1 MKTEQ
6 GNSMDNEHSS
16 ADYDPRFVRNMI
28 ESTLRIGLLALLMT
42 VSYQIIR
49 PFTLPILWGAII
61 AIAAFP
67 LVRWLEP
74 ILGGRRGLAAVLV
87 TLSFLLILVIPA
99 WSVTEASI
107 GGVKYLSAALERGD
121 LKVPPP
127 SARVEEWP
135 VIGKSLYSAWSNASS
150 DLEAFVLA
158 RAYQIKELSGFVLKR
173 LGNSLLGVLIFVISI
188 LIAGGFMTFADS
200 CGTAAKRFFIRVGG
214 LNPGG
219 EWAPLVVA
227 TVRSVLLGV
236 VGVAVIQT
244 TLIAIGLFVA
254 GIPGAPLWS
263 AIILVLAVAQL
274 PPLLVVAPVTIYVWS
289 TADTTTAVIFTVY
302 QLLAGAS
309 DNILK
314 PLLMGRGV
322 DIPMPVILIGAI
334 GGMIMSGITG
344 LFIGAV
350 ILSIMYKLI
359 GMWLAQEAHDDSPA
373 ASAQEGNIRAPG

>member
-1 MKTEQ
+1 
-6 GNSMDNEHSS
+6 MDNQNSI

-28 ESTLRIGLLALLMT
+28 ESTLRIGLLALLLA

-49 PFTLPILWGAII
+49 PFTVPILWGAII

-67 LVRWLEP
+67 LVKWLEP
-74 ILGGRRGLAAVLV
+74 KLGGRRGLAAALV

-99 WSVTEASI
+99 WSVTEASV
-107 GGVKYLSAALERGD
+107 GGIKHISAALEKGELR
-121 LKVPPP
+121 VPPP
-127 SARVEEWP
+127 SPKVETWP

-150 DLEAFVLA
+150 DLETFVLA
-158 RAYQIKELSGFVLKR
+158 RAHQFRELSGFVLKR
-173 LGNSLLGVLIFVISI
+173 LGNSVLGVLNFVISI
-188 LIAGGFMTFADS
+188 IIAGGFMTFAEG
-200 CGTAAKRFFIRVGG
+200 CGTAARRFFVRVGG
-214 LNPGG
+214 LSPGG
-219 EWAPLVVA
+219 EWAPLAVA

-263 AIILVLAVAQL
+263 AIILVLAIAQL
-274 PPLLVVAPVTIYVWS
+274 PPLLVVAPITIYVWS
-289 TADTTTAVIFTVY
+289 TADTTTAVIFTIY

-314 PLLMGRGV
+314 PLLMGRGL
-322 DIPMPVILIGAI
+322 DIPMPIILVGAI
-334 GGMIMSGITG
+334 GGMIMSGLIG

-359 GMWLAQEAHDDSPA
+359 GMWLAQEA
-373 ASAQEGNIRAPG
+373 Q

>member
-1 MKTEQ
+1 
-6 GNSMDNEHSS
+6 MDDKHAR
-16 ADYDPRFVRNMI
+16 ADYDPLFVRNMI
-28 ESTLRIGLLALLMT
+28 ESTLRIGLLALLLS

-49 PFTLPILWGAII
+49 PFTVPILWGAII

-67 LVRWLEP
+67 VVKWLEP
-74 ILGGRRGLAAVLV
+74 MLGGRRGLAAVLV

-99 WSVTEASI
+99 WSVTEATI
-107 GGVKYLSAALERGD
+107 GGIKHLSAALEKGELR
-121 LKVPPP
+121 VPPP
-127 SARVEEWP
+127 SARVETWP
-135 VIGKSLYSAWSNASS
+135 VVGKSLYTAWSNASS
-150 DLEAFVLA
+150 DLETFILA
-158 RAYQIKELSGFVLKR
+158 RAHQIKDLSGFILKR
-173 LGNSLLGVLIFVISI
+173 LGNSLLSVLNFVISI
-188 LIAGGFMTFADS
+188 IIAGGFMTFADG
-200 CGTAAKRFFIRVGG
+200 CGTAAKRFFVRVGG

-219 EWAPLVVA
+219 EWAPLAVA

-244 TLIAIGLFVA
+244 ALIAIGLFVA

-274 PPLLVVAPVTIYVWS
+274 PPLIVVAPITIYVWS

-309 DNILK
+309 DNVLK
-314 PLLMGRGV
+314 PLLMGRGL
-322 DIPMPVILIGAI
+322 DIPMPVILVGAI
-334 GGMIMSGITG
+334 GGMFMSGLIG

-359 GMWLAQEAHDDSPA
+359 GMWLAQEAHDHSPA
-373 ASAQEGNIRAPG
+373 PGA